1 MLNLGELNRVVLA
14 LYREGRDMPLRG
26 YQDWA
31 LDLIKGLIPFDSAW
45 WGNAATEPP
54 NIHWIHLLNCDA
66 SILDTYGPYMME
78 DFFRAALMANPG
90 KAINTVD
97 LTTREGLIATR
108 MYREWASHYHV
119 EWSLG
124 TLLRDPNTALQE
136 FLTVWRHDPAKP
148 FSEDER
154 QMKELLMPHL
164 TEAFRAVRLR
174 HFLRGIDTRG
184 KAWALADDHGYIRE
198 ATSPFLQYLHDHWRQ
213 WKGNLLPEALA
224 QCVIG
229 GRNYESKTLTIELT
243 PAENLRFLQVRP
255 RTILDK
261 LTAREAEIVR
271 RYAAGE
277 TYAEIAKAVR
287 LAPATVRNH
296 ISHGFS
302 KLAVKNKAQLA
313 ALLAAKDGANPLLG
327 N

>member
-1 MLNLGELNRVVLA
+1 MNNLRAINDVILA

-31 LDLIKGLIPFDSAW
+31 LDQIQSVIPFDSAW

-54 NIHWIHLLNCDA
+54 NIHWIHLHNCDA
-66 SILDTYGPYMME
+66 SIIETYPPYMME
-78 DFFRAALMANPG
+78 DFFREALMANPG
-90 KAINTVD
+90 KAINTSD
-97 LTTREGLIATR
+97 LITREALVATR
-108 MYREWASHYHV
+108 MHREWASRYHV

-124 TLLRDPNTALQE
+124 TLLRDPHTALQE
-136 FLTVWRHDPAKP
+136 FLTIWRHDGNKP
-148 FSEDER
+148 FSENER

-198 ATSPFLQYLHDHWRQ
+198 ANSPFLAHLHDHWRK
-213 WKGNLLPEALA
+213 WKGNLLPDSLA
-224 QCVIG
+224 ECVIA
-229 GRNYESKTLTIELT
+229 GRAYETKALTIELV

-255 RTILDK
+255 RSILDK
-261 LTAREAEIVR
+261 LTQREADIVR
-271 RYAAGE
+271 RYAAGD
-277 TYAEIAKAVR
+277 TYAQIAKD
-287 LAPATVRNH
+287 LKLSPATVRNH
-296 ISHGFS
+296 ISHVFT
-302 KLAVKNKAQLA
+302 KLNVKNKGQLA
-313 ALLAAKDGANPLLG
+313 SMLSRREPSLLQG